1 MPICLTNEEK
11 KEIINSKELNR
22 VIAERL
28 NIHPSTVSRIKRGKQ
43 YRKSLCIVRIGKGGK
58 MVCPS
63 CGESAYVF
71 VRPLSDN
78 NRVICIC
85 GWKGD
90 YSNMLFIKK
99 MSRQGIERS
108 RRI

>member
-22 VIAERL
+22 IIAERL

-43 YRKSLCIVRIGKGGK
+43 YRKDSCIVRVGKGGK
-58 MVCPS
+58 MVCPA
-63 CGESAYVF
+63 CGDSMYILI
-71 VRPLSDN
+71 PLDN
-78 NRVICIC
+78 KVNCIC
-85 GWKGD
+85 GWSGYYYD
-90 YSNMLFIKK
+90 MLFVKK